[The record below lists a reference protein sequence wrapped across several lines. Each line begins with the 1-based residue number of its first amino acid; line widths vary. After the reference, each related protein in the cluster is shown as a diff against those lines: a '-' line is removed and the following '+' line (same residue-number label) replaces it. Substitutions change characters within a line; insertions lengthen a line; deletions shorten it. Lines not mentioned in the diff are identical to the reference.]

1 MKNQQFKFIH
11 SADLHLDSPFQGLQK
26 SCNAPV
32 EKLRGATRKALENLL
47 SLAIREQ
54 VEFVLIAGDVYDG
67 DWQDYQ
73 TGLFFRRQMLELQKH
88 GIEVYLIHG
97 NHDAKSE
104 ITRHIRMPANV
115 HTFASGAAESKQ
127 HRALP
132 ITIHGRSFPSRA
144 VENNFAISYP
154 QATNGHFNIG
164 LLHTSLVGS
173 NAHDTYAPCSES
185 DLASKDYNYWALGHI
200 HIPQI
205 VNRQPYIV
213 YSGNTQG
220 RHVREAG
227 ERGCWLVSVESD
239 HAVELEYKSLDVV
252 RWASVEV
259 DISGVCEEADI
270 DTRVADEVMSL
281 VQSAGGRLVALRVIL
296 VGKTT
301 LHHSLHAN
309 EQQFFAN
316 ITAAL
321 QEFGDDKVWLEK
333 VVFKTTREQ
342 ALESIAERNVLSAAV
357 IGSVRKELESAPLAN
372 SNLEQSTL
380 PKEVRDMLKLL
391 PADVNRQVLDDL
403 QGDSGAELMN
413 EVQALVLASLDV
425 DAGEPA

>member
-1 MKNQQFKFIH
+1 
-11 SADLHLDSPFQGLQK
+11 
-26 SCNAPV
+26 
-32 EKLRGATRKALENLL
+32 
-47 SLAIREQ
+47 
-54 VEFVLIAGDVYDG
+54 
-67 DWQDYQ
+67 
-73 TGLFFRRQMLELQKH
+73 
-88 GIEVYLIHG
+88 
-97 NHDAKSE
+97 
-104 ITRHIRMPANV
+104 
-115 HTFASGAAESKQ
+115 
-127 HRALP
+127 
-132 ITIHGRSFPSRA
+132 
-144 VENNFAISYP
+144 
-154 QATNGHFNIG
+154 
-164 LLHTSLVGS
+164 
-173 NAHDTYAPCSES
+173 
-185 DLASKDYNYWALGHI
+185 
-200 HIPQI
+200 
-205 VNRQPYIV
+205 
-213 YSGNTQG
+213 
-220 RHVREAG
+220 
-227 ERGCWLVSVESD
+227 
-239 HAVELEYKSLDVV
+239 
-252 RWASVEV
+252 
-259 DISGVCEEADI
+259 
-270 DTRVADEVMSL
+270 MSL

-342 ALESIAERNVLSAAV
+342 ALEAIAERNVLSAAV